1 MMFDEFLL
9 ETNGGDLTLED
20 LLVETPA
27 TLDTLPVSMLS
38 RLQADAQSHLAQ
50 ASKIVAILHGVFTRR
65 YAQGLN
71 GTGTHRRIDG
81 DYEIRIE
88 VPKTVAWDQA
98 KLAAAIETIRSWGED
113 PADYVETKLSVS
125 ETSYKAWPPAIR
137 DLFTPARTVKPGK
150 TKFMFTLGQEEE
162 EA

>member
-1 MMFDEFLL
+1 M
-9 ETNGGDLTLED
+9 TLED
-20 LLVETPA
+20 LPDQPPA
-27 TLDTLPVSMLS
+27 ALDALPVEVLA
-38 RLQADAQSHLAQ
+38 RLQAQAQTRLAS
-50 ASKIVAILHGVFTRR
+50 ASQMVAILHGVMKRR

-71 GTGTHRRIDG
+71 VTGTHRRVDG

-88 VPKTVAWDQA
+88 VPKNISWDQG
-98 KLAAAIETIRSWGED
+98 KLARAIETIRIWGEN

-150 TKFMFTLGQEEE
+150 TKFEIARAATEV
-162 EA
+162 A